1 MSLLRNL
8 ASGLRSLF
16 RKDRVNRE
24 LEEELRE
31 YLEMAAD
38 EKMKQGMS
46 RQDALRAVRLEA
58 GSLEVT
64 KEIVRSGGWESI
76 VDTLWRD
83 LLFAARM
90 LRKSPGFTLVAMLTL
105 GLGIGGNTAVF
116 SVMNTVL
123 LRYLPLPHPQQL
135 VFLSLPNAQPDGA
148 SSSGDDER
156 SFSYPV
162 FEALR
167 KEHAVFSDLIAYM
180 PLAVDKV
187 AVRVGEDPEEA
198 EGDMVSGNFFSGLG
212 VSFTRG
218 RGFALEDETAHS
230 SVVVLSYSYWT
241 TRFGRSPS
249 AIGQTIYVKGNPF
262 AVIGVTAQGFYGIE
276 PASSTD
282 FWIPLQNRPE
292 LTAWGEEP
300 SPRAF
305 YGSPKWWCIQLIGR
319 LVPGVTES
327 QALAKLDPAFQSA
340 AFIGL
345 GTPDPKAKKSILAFS
360 SAQGIQ
366 GMRDDYQ
373 KPIQILLAMVGLVLA
388 IACANVSMLL
398 VARNATR
405 AREFSVRMAL
415 GAGRGRLLRQMLTE
429 SFLLVAGGSAFGWM
443 FAIAGSRALAA
454 WSGVEIPFVLDS
466 RVLLFSLA
474 ISIGCAIVFG
484 LAPLRRAVS
493 VPVGVALKTSNA
505 TAYRDQKSSWS
516 GKVVVAAQMALCL
529 ILLVGS
535 GLLVRSLRNY
545 QTLPLGLRV
554 DGLLVFG
561 TDPFSVHSD
570 EEKERFFQNLL
581 ARLRV
586 APGVE
591 SATLVSHRLGSGWG
605 WQNVWAIDGVEP
617 QAPFSG
623 SMSMSANHVGPD
635 FCHTLGIPILRGR
648 EVTEADTRSAPKV
661 VLVNETFL
669 KRYFPKGDGLSHSVT
684 AISSISDGKITLGDS
699 FTIVGV
705 IGDSKYKRVDETSKP
720 TLYFPFAQGTPIPN
734 MQVELRTSGDPD
746 ALIPTVRAIL
756 HDLDPNLPIQKP
768 MTQRAQFDESYSQAS
783 LFARLSIFFGVIAV
797 LLVATGL
804 YGTLA
809 YRVARRTS
817 EIGVRVALGAQQKQ
831 VLWLILR
838 ESLLVSGAAILAGVP
853 VAIAGTRLMRSMLF
867 GVQPGDL
874 VSFLVALFG
883 VVLVALA
890 ASIIPARRALRVD
903 PLVALRYE

>member
-8 ASGLRSLF
+8 GSGLRSLF
-16 RKDRVNRE
+16 RKEQVNRE
-24 LEEELRE
+24 LDEELGE

-46 RQDALRAVRLEA
+46 RQDALRAVRLEG
-58 GSLEVT
+58 GSLDGT
-64 KEIVRSGGWESI
+64 KEIVRSGGWESV

-105 GLGIGGNTAVF
+105 ALGIGGNTAVF

-123 LRYLPLPHPQQL
+123 LRYLPLPNPQQL
-135 VFLSLPNAQPDGA
+135 VFLRLPNGPPDGL
-148 SSSGDDER
+148 STTGDDDK

-167 KEHAVFSDLIAYM
+167 KEHAVFSDLMAYM

-187 AVRVGEDPEEA
+187 AVRIGEDPEEA

-218 RGFALEDETAHS
+218 RGFALEDETAHA

-249 AIGQTIYVKGNPF
+249 AIGQTIYVKGVPF
-262 AVIGVTAQGFYGIE
+262 TVIGVTAQGFYGVE

-292 LTAWGEEP
+292 LNAWDEEP
-300 SPRAF
+300 SQNATM
-305 YGSPKWWCIQLIGR
+305 YGNPKWWYIQLIGR
-319 LVPGVTES
+319 VLPGVTES
-327 QALAKLDPAFQSA
+327 QALARLDPIFQSA
-340 AFIGL
+340 ALIGL
-345 GTPDPKAKKSILAFS
+345 GTPDPKAKKSTLAFS
-360 SAQGIQ
+360 STQGIQ

-415 GAGRGRLLRQMLTE
+415 GAGRGRLLRQTLTE
-429 SFLLVAGGSAFGWM
+429 SFLLVAGGAAFGWI
-443 FAIAGSRALAA
+443 FAISSSRALAA

-466 RVLLFSLA
+466 RVLLFTLA

-493 VPVGVALKTSNA
+493 VPVGVTLKTSNA
-505 TAYRDQKSSWS
+505 TAYRDQRSSWS
-516 GKVVVAAQMALCL
+516 GKVVVASQMALCL

-570 EEKERFFQNLL
+570 EEKEHFYQNLL
-581 ARLRV
+581 ARLRE

-605 WQNVWAIDGVEP
+605 WNSVWAIDGVEP
-617 QAPFSG
+617 QRPFSET
-623 SMSMSANHVGPD
+623 MSANHVGPD

-648 EVTEADTRSAPKV
+648 DVTDADTRSAPKV
-661 VLVNETFL
+661 VLVNETFS
-669 KRYFPKGDGLSHSVT
+669 KRFFPKGDALGHSVT
-684 AISSISDGKITLGDS
+684 TISSTSVGKHKLENS

-705 IGDSKYKRVDETSKP
+705 IGDSKYKRVDEKSKP
-720 TLYFPFAQGTPIPN
+720 TLYFPFAQDTSIPN
-734 MQVELRTSGDPD
+734 MQVELRTHGNPE
-746 ALIPTVRAIL
+746 ALLPSVHAVL
-756 HDLDPNLPIQKP
+756 HGLDPNLPIQKP
-768 MTQRAQFDESYSQAS
+768 MTQRAQFDESYSQAR

-809 YRVARRTS
+809 YRVERRTS
-817 EIGVRVALGAQQKQ
+817 EIGVRMALGAQHGQ

-853 VAIAGTRLMRSMLF
+853 IAIGSARLMRSMLF
-867 GVQPGDL
+867 GVQPGDMI
-874 VSFLVALFG
+874 SFLLALFG
-883 VVLVALA
+883 VILVALA
-890 ASIIPARRALRVD
+890 ASIIPARRAAALD
-903 PLVALRYE
+903 PIVALRYE

>member
-1 MSLLRNL
+1 MSLLRTL
-8 ASGLRSLF
+8 GSGLRSLF
-16 RKDRVNRE
+16 RKEQVNQE
-24 LEEELRE
+24 LDEELGE

-46 RQDALRAVRLEA
+46 RQDALRAVRLEG
-58 GSLEVT
+58 GSLDGT
-64 KEIVRSGGWESI
+64 KEIVRSGGWESV

-105 GLGIGGNTAVF
+105 ALGVGGNTAVF

-123 LRYLPLPHPQQL
+123 LRYLPLPNPRQL
-135 VFLSLPNAQPDGA
+135 VFLRLPDGPPDGL
-148 SSSGDDER
+148 STTGDDDR

-167 KEHAVFSDLIAYM
+167 KEHAVFSDLMAYV

-187 AVRVGEDPEEA
+187 AVRIGQDPEEA

-218 RGFALEDETAHS
+218 RGFALEDETAHA

-249 AIGQTIYVKGNPF
+249 AIGQTIYVKGVPF
-262 AVIGVTAQGFYGIE
+262 TVIGVTAQGFYGVE

-282 FWIPLQNRPE
+282 FWIPLQSRPE
-292 LTAWGEEP
+292 LNAWGEEP
-300 SPRAF
+300 SLDAL
-305 YGSPKWWCIQLIGR
+305 YGNPKWWCIQLIGR

-327 QALAKLDPAFQSA
+327 QALAKLDPVFQSA

-345 GTPDPKAKKSILAFS
+345 GTHDPKAKKSILAFT

-366 GMRDDYQ
+366 GLRDDYH

-405 AREFSVRMAL
+405 AREFSLRMAL
-415 GAGRGRLLRQMLTE
+415 GAGRGRLLRQTLTE
-429 SFLLVAGGSAFGWM
+429 SFLLVAGGAAFGWM
-443 FAIAGSRALAA
+443 FAISGSQALAA
-454 WSGVEIPFVLDS
+454 WSGMEIPFVLDS
-466 RVLLFSLA
+466 RVLLFTLA
-474 ISIGCAIVFG
+474 ISISCAIVFG
-484 LAPLRRAVS
+484 LAPLRMAVS
-493 VPVGVALKTSNA
+493 VPVGVTLKISNA
-505 TAYRDQKSSWS
+505 TARRDQRSSWL
-516 GKVVVAAQMALCL
+516 GKVVVASQMALCL

-561 TDPFSVHSD
+561 TDPFSLHSD
-570 EEKERFFQNLL
+570 EEKEHFYQNLL
-581 ARLRV
+581 ARLRE

-591 SATLVSHRLGSGWG
+591 SATLLSHRLGSGWG
-605 WQNVWAIDGVEP
+605 WNSVWAIDGVMP
-617 QAPFSG
+617 QAPFSE
-623 SMSMSANHVGPD
+623 SMSANHVGPY

-648 EVTEADTRSAPKV
+648 DVTDADTRSAPKV
-661 VLVNETFL
+661 VLVNETFS
-669 KRYFPKGDGLSHSVT
+669 KRFFPKGDALGHSV
-684 AISSISDGKITLGDS
+684 GKNKPENRL
-699 FTIVGV
+699 TIVGV
-705 IGDSKYKRVDETSKP
+705 IGDSKYKRVDEKSKP
-720 TLYFPFAQGTPIPN
+720 TLYFPFAQHTPIPN
-734 MQVELRTSGDPD
+734 MQVELRTSGDPN
-746 ALIPTVRAIL
+746 ALLPSVRAVL

-768 MTQRAQFDESYSQAS
+768 VTQRAQFDESYSQAR

-809 YRVARRTS
+809 YRVDRRTS
-817 EIGVRVALGAQQKQ
+817 EIGVRMALGAQQGQ

-838 ESLLVSGAAILAGVP
+838 ESLLVSGAATLAGVP
-853 VAIAGTRLMRSMLF
+853 VAIAGARLMRSMLF
-867 GVQPGDL
+867 GVQPGDMI
-874 VSFLVALFG
+874 SFLLALFG
-883 VVLVALA
+883 VILVALA
-890 ASIIPARRALRVD
+890 ASIIPARRAMRVD
-903 PLVALRYE
+903 PVVALRYE

>member
-1 MSLLRNL
+1 MSLSRNL
-8 ASGLRSLF
+8 GSGLRSLF
-16 RKDRVNRE
+16 RKERVDRE
-24 LEEELRE
+24 LDEELGA
-31 YLEMAAD
+31 YLEMAAA
-38 EKMKQGMS
+38 EKMRQGVS
-46 RQDALRAVRLEA
+46 RKDALREVRLER
-58 GSLEVT
+58 GSPEVA
-64 KEIVRSGGWESI
+64 KEIVRSGSWESV

-83 LLFAARM
+83 LLFGARM

-105 GLGIGGNTAVF
+105 ALGIGGNTAVF

-123 LRYLPLPHPQQL
+123 LRYLPLPNPQQL
-135 VFLSLPNAQPDGA
+135 VFLRLPNAAPDGV
-148 SSSGDDER
+148 SSTGDSDR

-167 KEHAVFSDLIAYM
+167 KEHAVFSDLMAYV

-187 AVRVGEDPEEA
+187 AVRIGVDPEEA

-218 RGFALEDETAHS
+218 RGFALEDETAHA
-230 SVVVLSYSYWT
+230 SVLVLSYSYWT

-249 AIGQTIYVKGNPF
+249 AIGQTIYVKGVPF
-262 AVIGVTAQGFYGIE
+262 TVIGVTAQGFYGVE

-292 LTAWGEEP
+292 LTAWDEEP
-300 SPRAF
+300 SLDTL
-305 YGSPKWWCIQLIGR
+305 YGTPKWWCIQLIGR

-327 QALAKLDPAFQSA
+327 QALAKLDPVFQSA
-340 AFIGL
+340 ALIGL
-345 GTPDPKAKKSILAFS
+345 GTPDPKAKKNILAFS
-360 SAQGIQ
+360 STQGIQ
-366 GMRDDYQ
+366 GLRDDYQ

-398 VARNATR
+398 VARNSTR

-415 GAGRGRLLRQMLTE
+415 GAGRGRLLRQTLTE
-429 SFLLVAGGSAFGWM
+429 SFLLVAGGAAFGWM
-443 FAIAGSRALAA
+443 FAISGSQALAA
-454 WSGVEIPFVLDS
+454 WSGMEIPFVLDS
-466 RVLLFSLA
+466 RVLLFTLA
-474 ISIGCAIVFG
+474 ISISCAIIFG

-493 VPVGVALKTSNA
+493 VPVGFTLKTSNA
-505 TAYRDQKSSWS
+505 TAYRDQRSSWS
-516 GKVVVAAQMALCL
+516 GKVVVASQMALCL

-545 QTLPLGLRV
+545 QTLPVGLRV

-570 EEKERFFQNLL
+570 EEKEHFYQNLL
-581 ARLRV
+581 ARLRET
-586 APGVE
+586 PGVE

-605 WQNVWAIDGVEP
+605 WNSVWAIDGVEP
-617 QAPFSG
+617 QAPFSE
-623 SMSMSANHVGPD
+623 SMSANHVGPD

-648 EVTEADTRSAPKV
+648 DVTDADTRSAPKV
-661 VLVNETFL
+661 VLVNETFS
-669 KRYFPKGDGLSHSVT
+669 KRFFPKGDALGHSVT
-684 AISSISDGKITLGDS
+684 TISSTSVGKIKLENR

-705 IGDSKYKRVDETSKP
+705 IGDSKYKRVDEKSKP
-720 TLYFPFAQGTPIPN
+720 TLYFPFAQNTPIPN
-734 MQVELRTSGDPD
+734 MQVELRTHGNPE
-746 ALIPTVRAIL
+746 ALIPSVHAVL
-756 HDLDPNLPIQKP
+756 HGLDPNLPIQKP
-768 MTQRAQFDESYSQAS
+768 MTQRAQFDESYSQAR

-809 YRVARRTS
+809 YRVDRRTS
-817 EIGVRVALGAQQKQ
+817 EIGVRMALGAQHGQ

-853 VAIAGTRLMRSMLF
+853 VAIAGARLMRSMLF
-867 GVQPGDL
+867 GVQPGDMI
-874 VSFLVALFG
+874 SFLLALFG
-883 VVLVALA
+883 VILVALA
-890 ASIIPARRALRVD
+890 ASIIPARRAMRVD
-903 PLVALRYE
+903 PMVALRYE

>member
-8 ASGLRSLF
+8 GSGLRSLF
-16 RKDRVNRE
+16 RKEQVNRE
-24 LEEELRE
+24 LDEELGE
-31 YLEMAAD
+31 YLKMSAD
-38 EKMKQGMS
+38 EKMKQGIS
-46 RQDALRAVRLEA
+46 RKEALRAVRLER
-58 GSLEVT
+58 GSLEVS
-64 KEIVRSGGWESI
+64 KEIVRFGGWEST
-76 VDTLWRD
+76 VETSWQD
-83 LLFAARM
+83 LRFAARM

-105 GLGIGGNTAVF
+105 ALGIGGNTAVF

-123 LRYLPLPHPQQL
+123 LRYLPLPNPQQL
-135 VFLSLPNAQPDGA
+135 VFLRLPNGPPDGVGT
-148 SSSGDDER
+148 SGDDDK

-167 KEHAVFSDLIAYM
+167 KEHAVFSDLMAYT

-187 AVRVGEDPEEA
+187 AVRIGEVPEEA

-218 RGFALEDETAHS
+218 RGFALEDETAHA

-249 AIGQTIYVKGNPF
+249 AIGQTINVKGVPF
-262 AVIGVTAQGFYGIE
+262 TVIGVTAQGFYGVE
-276 PASSTD
+276 SASSTD

-292 LTAWGEEP
+292 INAWDEEGP
-300 SPRAF
+300 KTL
-305 YGSPKWWCIQLIGR
+305 YGAPKWWCIQLIGR

-327 QALAKLDPAFQSA
+327 QALEKLGPVFQSA
-340 AFIGL
+340 ALIGL

-360 SAQGIQ
+360 STQGIQ
-366 GMRDDYQ
+366 DMRDDYQ

-405 AREFSVRMAL
+405 AREFSVRIAL
-415 GAGRGRLLRQMLTE
+415 GAGRGRLLRQTLTE
-429 SFLLVAGGSAFGWM
+429 SFLLVAGGAAFGWM
-443 FAIAGSRALAA
+443 LAISGSQALAA
-454 WSGVEIPFVLDS
+454 WSGTEIPFVLDS
-466 RVLLFSLA
+466 RVLLFTLS
-474 ISIGCAIVFG
+474 ISISCAIVFG

-493 VPVGVALKTSNA
+493 VPVGVTLKTSNT
-505 TAYRDQKSSWS
+505 TAYRDQRSSWS
-516 GKVVVAAQMALCL
+516 GKVVVASQMALCL

-570 EEKERFFQNLL
+570 EEKEHFYQNLL
-581 ARLRV
+581 ARLRE
-586 APGVE
+586 APSVE

-605 WQNVWAIDGVEP
+605 WNSVWAIDGVEP
-617 QAPFSG
+617 QGPFSEIG
-623 SMSMSANHVGPD
+623 MSANHVGPD

-648 EVTEADTRSAPKV
+648 DVTDADTRSAPKV
-661 VLVNETFL
+661 VLVNEAFS
-669 KRYFPKGDGLSHSVT
+669 KRFFPNGDALGHSVT
-684 AISSISDGKITLGDS
+684 TISSTSVGKHKLENS

-705 IGDSKYKRVDETSKP
+705 IGDSKYKRVDEKSKP
-720 TLYFPFAQGTPIPN
+720 TLYFPFAQDTSIPN
-734 MQVELRTSGDPD
+734 MQVELHTHGNPE
-746 ALIPTVRAIL
+746 ALIPSVHAVL
-756 HDLDPNLPIQKP
+756 HGLDPNLPIQKP
-768 MTQRAQFDESYSQAS
+768 MTQRAQFDESYSQAR

-809 YRVARRTS
+809 YRVDRRTS
-817 EIGVRVALGAQQKQ
+817 EIGVRMALGAQHGQ

-838 ESLLVSGAAILAGVP
+838 ESLLVSGAAIIAGVP
-853 VAIAGTRLMRSMLF
+853 VAIAGARLMRSMLF
-867 GVQPGDL
+867 GVQPGDMI
-874 VSFLVALFG
+874 SFLLALFG
-883 VVLVALA
+883 VILVALA
-890 ASIIPARRALRVD
+890 ASIIPARRAMRVD
-903 PLVALRYE
+903 PITALRYE

>member
-1 MSLLRNL
+1 MSLLRTL
-8 ASGLRSLF
+8 GSGLQSLF
-16 RKDRVNRE
+16 RKEQVNQE
-24 LEEELRE
+24 LDEELGE

-46 RQDALRAVRLEA
+46 RQDALRAVRLEG
-58 GSLEVT
+58 GSLDGT
-64 KEIVRSGGWESI
+64 KEIVRSGGWESV

-105 GLGIGGNTAVF
+105 ALGVGGNTAVF

-123 LRYLPLPHPQQL
+123 LRYLPLPNPRQL
-135 VFLSLPNAQPDGA
+135 VFLRLPDGPPDGL
-148 SSSGDDER
+148 STTGDDDR

-167 KEHAVFSDLIAYM
+167 KEHAVFSDLMAYV

-187 AVRVGEDPEEA
+187 AVRIGQDPEEA

-218 RGFALEDETAHS
+218 RGFALEDETAHA

-249 AIGQTIYVKGNPF
+249 AIGQTIYVKGVPF
-262 AVIGVTAQGFYGIE
+262 TVIGVTAQGFYGVE

-282 FWIPLQNRPE
+282 FWIPLQSRPE
-292 LTAWGEEP
+292 LNAWGEEP
-300 SPRAF
+300 SLDAL
-305 YGSPKWWCIQLIGR
+305 YGNPKWWCIQLIGR

-327 QALAKLDPAFQSA
+327 QALAKLDPVFQSA

-345 GTPDPKAKKSILAFS
+345 GTHDPKAKKSILAFT

-366 GMRDDYQ
+366 GLRDDYH

-405 AREFSVRMAL
+405 AREFSLRMAL
-415 GAGRGRLLRQMLTE
+415 GAGRGRLLRQTLTE
-429 SFLLVAGGSAFGWM
+429 SFLLVAGGAAFGWM
-443 FAIAGSRALAA
+443 FAISGSQALAA
-454 WSGVEIPFVLDS
+454 WSGMEIPFVLDS
-466 RVLLFSLA
+466 RVLLFTLA
-474 ISIGCAIVFG
+474 ISISCAIVFG
-484 LAPLRRAVS
+484 LAPLRMAVS
-493 VPVGVALKTSNA
+493 VPVGVTLKISNA
-505 TAYRDQKSSWS
+505 TARRDQRSSWL
-516 GKVVVAAQMALCL
+516 GKVVVASQMALCL

-561 TDPFSVHSD
+561 TDPFSLHSD
-570 EEKERFFQNLL
+570 EEKEHFYQNLL
-581 ARLRV
+581 ARLRE

-591 SATLVSHRLGSGWG
+591 SATLLSHRLGSGWG
-605 WQNVWAIDGVEP
+605 WNSVWAIDGVMP
-617 QAPFSG
+617 QAPFSE
-623 SMSMSANHVGPD
+623 SMSANHVGPY

-648 EVTEADTRSAPKV
+648 DVTDADTRSAPKV
-661 VLVNETFL
+661 VLVNETFS
-669 KRYFPKGDGLSHSVT
+669 KRFFPKGDALGHSV
-684 AISSISDGKITLGDS
+684 GKNKPENRL
-699 FTIVGV
+699 TIVGV
-705 IGDSKYKRVDETSKP
+705 IGDSKYKRVDEKSKP
-720 TLYFPFAQGTPIPN
+720 TLYFPFAQHTPIPN

-746 ALIPTVRAIL
+746 ALLPSVRAVL

-768 MTQRAQFDESYSQAS
+768 VTQRAQFDESYSQAR

-809 YRVARRTS
+809 YRVDRRTS
-817 EIGVRVALGAQQKQ
+817 EIGVRMALGAQQGQ

-838 ESLLVSGAAILAGVP
+838 ESLLVSGAATLAGVP
-853 VAIAGTRLMRSMLF
+853 VAIAGARLMRSMLF
-867 GVQPGDL
+867 GVQPGDMI
-874 VSFLVALFG
+874 SFLLALFG
-883 VVLVALA
+883 VILVALA
-890 ASIIPARRALRVD
+890 ASIIPARRAMRVD
-903 PLVALRYE
+903 PVVALRYE

>member
-1 MSLLRNL
+1 MSLLRNIT
-8 ASGLRSLF
+8 SGLRSLF
-16 RKDRVNRE
+16 RKEQVNRE
-24 LEEELRE
+24 LDEELGE
-31 YLEMAAD
+31 YLEMAAV

-46 RQDALRAVRLEA
+46 RQDALRAVRLEG
-58 GSLEVT
+58 GSLDGT
-64 KEIVRSGGWESI
+64 KEIVRSGGWESV

-105 GLGIGGNTAVF
+105 ALGIGGNTAVF

-123 LRYLPLPHPQQL
+123 LRYLPLPNPQQL
-135 VFLSLPNAQPDGA
+135 VFLRLPNAPPDGV
-148 SSSGDDER
+148 SSTGDVDR

-167 KEHAVFSDLIAYM
+167 KEHAVFSDLMAYV

-187 AVRVGEDPEEA
+187 AVRIGGDPEEA

-218 RGFALEDETAHS
+218 RGFALEDETAHA

-249 AIGQTIYVKGNPF
+249 AIGQTIYVKGVPF
-262 AVIGVTAQGFYGIE
+262 TVIGVTAQGFYGVE

-292 LTAWGEEP
+292 LTAWDEEP
-300 SPRAF
+300 SLDTL
-305 YGSPKWWCIQLIGR
+305 YGTPKWWCIQLIGR

-327 QALAKLDPAFQSA
+327 QALAKLDPVFQSA
-340 AFIGL
+340 ALIGL
-345 GTPDPKAKKSILAFS
+345 GTPDPKAKKNILAFS
-360 SAQGIQ
+360 STQGIQ
-366 GMRDDYQ
+366 GLREYYQ

-398 VARNATR
+398 VARNSTR

-415 GAGRGRLLRQMLTE
+415 GAGRGRLLRQTLTE
-429 SFLLVAGGSAFGWM
+429 SFLLVAGGAAFGWM
-443 FAIAGSRALAA
+443 FAISGSQALAA
-454 WSGVEIPFVLDS
+454 WSGMEIPFVLDS
-466 RVLLFSLA
+466 RVLLFTLA
-474 ISIGCAIVFG
+474 ISISCAIIFG

-493 VPVGVALKTSNA
+493 VPVGVTLKTSNA
-505 TAYRDQKSSWS
+505 TAYRDQRSSWS
-516 GKVVVAAQMALCL
+516 GKVVVASQMALCL
-529 ILLVGS
+529 VLLVGS

-570 EEKERFFQNLL
+570 EEKEHFYQDLL
-581 ARLRV
+581 ARLRE

-605 WQNVWAIDGVEP
+605 WNSVWTIDGVEP
-617 QAPFSG
+617 QGPFSEIG
-623 SMSMSANHVGPD
+623 MSANHVGPD

-648 EVTEADTRSAPKV
+648 DVTDADTRSAPKV
-661 VLVNETFL
+661 VLVNETFSN
-669 KRYFPKGDGLSHSVT
+669 RFFPKGDALGHSV
-684 AISSISDGKITLGDS
+684 GKNKPENS
-699 FTIVGV
+699 FTVVGV
-705 IGDSKYKRVDETSKP
+705 IGDSKYKRVDEKSKP
-720 TLYFPFAQGTPIPN
+720 TLYFPFAQNTPIPN
-734 MQVELRTSGDPD
+734 MQVELRTHSNPE
-746 ALIPTVRAIL
+746 ALIPSVHAVL
-756 HDLDPNLPIQKP
+756 HGLDPNLPIQKP
-768 MTQRAQFDESYSQAS
+768 MTQRAQFDKSYSQAR

-809 YRVARRTS
+809 YRVDRRTS
-817 EIGVRVALGAQQKQ
+817 EIGVRMALGAQHGQ

-853 VAIAGTRLMRSMLF
+853 VAIAGARLMRSMLF
-867 GVQPGDL
+867 GVQPGDMI
-874 VSFLVALFG
+874 SFLLALFG
-883 VVLVALA
+883 VILVALA
-890 ASIIPARRALRVD
+890 ASIIPARRAMRVD
-903 PLVALRYE
+903 PMVALRYE

>member
-8 ASGLRSLF
+8 ASGLRSLL
-16 RKDRVNRE
+16 RKEQVNRE
-24 LEEELRE
+24 LDEELGE

-46 RQDALRAVRLEA
+46 RQNALRAVRLEG
-58 GSLEVT
+58 GSLDGT
-64 KEIVRSGGWESI
+64 KEIVRSGGWESV

-90 LRKSPGFTLVAMLTL
+90 LRKSPAFTLVAVFTL
-105 GLGIGGNTAVF
+105 ALCIGGNTAVF

-123 LRYLPLPHPQQL
+123 LRYLPLPNPQQL
-135 VFLSLPNAQPDGA
+135 VFLRLPNAPPDGV
-148 SSSGDDER
+148 SSTGDSDR

-167 KEHAVFSDLIAYM
+167 KEHAVFSDLMAYM
-180 PLAVDKV
+180 PLAVDKL
-187 AVRVGEDPEEA
+187 AVRIGEDPEEA

-218 RGFALEDETAHS
+218 RGFALEDETAHA

-249 AIGQTIYVKGNPF
+249 AIGQTIYLKSVPF
-262 AVIGVTAQGFYGIE
+262 TVIGVTAQGFYGVE

-292 LTAWGEEP
+292 LNAWDEEGP
-300 SPRAF
+300 KTL
-305 YGSPKWWCIQLIGR
+305 YGTPKWWCIQLIGR

-327 QALAKLDPAFQSA
+327 QALAKLDPVFQSA
-340 AFIGL
+340 ALIGL
-345 GTPDPKAKKSILAFS
+345 GTPDPKAKNNILAFS
-360 SAQGIQ
+360 STQGIQ
-366 GMRDDYQ
+366 GMRDDYRR
-373 KPIQILLAMVGLVLA
+373 PIQILLAMVGLVLA

-415 GAGRGRLLRQMLTE
+415 GAGRSRLLRQMLTE
-429 SFLLVAGGSAFGWM
+429 SFLLVAGGAALGWI
-443 FAIAGSRALAA
+443 FAISGSQALAA

-466 RVLLFSLA
+466 RVLLFTLA
-474 ISIGCAIVFG
+474 ISISCAIIFG

-516 GKVVVAAQMALCL
+516 GKVVVASQMALCL

-545 QTLPLGLRV
+545 QTLPVGLRV

-561 TDPFSVHSD
+561 TDPYSVHSD
-570 EEKERFFQNLL
+570 KEKEHFYQDLL
-581 ARLRV
+581 ARLRES
-586 APGVE
+586 PGIE
-591 SATLVSHRLGSGWG
+591 SATLVSHRLGSSWG
-605 WQNVWAIDGVEP
+605 WNSVWTIDGAEP
-617 QAPFSG
+617 QGSFSEIG
-623 SMSMSANHVGPD
+623 MSANHVGPD

-648 EVTEADTRSAPKV
+648 DVTDADTRSAPKV
-661 VLVNETFL
+661 VLVNETFSN
-669 KRYFPKGDGLSHSVT
+669 RFFPKGDALGHSV
-684 AISSISDGKITLGDS
+684 GKNKPENS

-705 IGDSKYKRVDETSKP
+705 IGDSKYKRVDEKSRP
-720 TLYFPFAQGTPIPN
+720 TLYFPFAQITPIPN
-734 MQVELRTSGDPD
+734 MQVELRTHGNPE
-746 ALIPTVRAIL
+746 ALIPTVHVVL
-756 HDLDPNLPIQKP
+756 HGLDPNLPIQKP
-768 MTQRAQFDESYSQAS
+768 ITQRAQFDESYTQAR

-809 YRVARRTS
+809 YRVGRRTS
-817 EIGVRVALGAQQKQ
+817 EIGVRMALGAQHGQ
-831 VLWLILR
+831 VLWLILG

-853 VAIAGTRLMRSMLF
+853 LAIAGARLMRSMLF
-867 GVQPGDL
+867 GVQPGDMI
-874 VSFLVALFG
+874 SFLLALFG
-883 VVLVALA
+883 VILVALA
-890 ASIIPARRALRVD
+890 ASIIPARRAMRVD
-903 PLVALRYE
+903 PITALRYE

>member
-1 MSLLRNL
+1 MSLLRNI
-8 ASGLRSLF
+8 ATGLRSLF
-16 RKDRVNRE
+16 RREQVDRE
-24 LEEELRE
+24 LNEELGV
-31 YLEMAAD
+31 YLEMEAA

-46 RQDALRAVRLEA
+46 RKDALRAVRLER
-58 GSLEVT
+58 GGLELA
-64 KEIVRSGGWESI
+64 KEIVRSGGWESF

-83 LLFAARM
+83 LLFAVRM
-90 LRKSPGFTLVAMLTL
+90 LRKSPGFTLVAILTL
-105 GLGIGGNTAVF
+105 ALGIGGNTAVF

-123 LRYLPLPHPQQL
+123 LRYLPLPNPQQL
-135 VFLSLPNAQPDGA
+135 EFLSLPNGPPDGM
-148 SSSGDDER
+148 STTGDDDK

-167 KEHAVFSDLIAYM
+167 KEHAVFSDLMAYM

-187 AVRVGEDPEEA
+187 AVRIGEEPEEA

-212 VSFTRG
+212 VSFARG
-218 RGFALEDETAHS
+218 RGFALEDETTHA
-230 SVVVLSYSYWT
+230 SVLVLSYSYWT

-249 AIGQTIYVKGNPF
+249 AIGQTIYVKGVPF
-262 AVIGVTAQGFYGIE
+262 TVIGVTAQGFYGVE

-300 SPRAF
+300 SVDTF
-305 YGSPKWWCIQLIGR
+305 YGAPKWWCIQLIGR

-327 QALAKLDPAFQSA
+327 QALAKLDPVFQGA

-345 GTPDPKAKKSILAFS
+345 GIPDPKAKKSILAFS
-360 SAQGIQ
+360 STQGIQ

-388 IACANVSMLL
+388 IACTNVSMLL
-398 VARNATR
+398 VARNSTR

-415 GAGRGRLLRQMLTE
+415 GAGRGRLLRQTLTE
-429 SFLLVAGGSAFGWM
+429 SFLLVAGGAALGWM
-443 FAIAGSRALAA
+443 FAISGSQALAA

-466 RVLLFSLA
+466 RVLLFTLA
-474 ISIGCAIVFG
+474 ISISCAIVFG

-505 TAYRDQKSSWS
+505 TAYRDQRSSWS
-516 GKVVVAAQMALCL
+516 GQVVVASQMALCL

-545 QTLPLGLRV
+545 ETLPLGLRV

-561 TDPFSVHSD
+561 ADPFSVHSD
-570 EEKERFFQNLL
+570 GEKEQFYQNLL
-581 ARLRV
+581 SRLRE

-605 WQNVWAIDGVEP
+605 WNSIWAIDGVEP
-617 QAPFSG
+617 QGSFSEIG
-623 SMSMSANHVGPD
+623 MSANHVGPD
-635 FCHTLGIPILRGR
+635 FCNTLGIPILRGR
-648 EVTEADTRSAPKV
+648 DVTDADTRSAPKV
-661 VLVNETFL
+661 VLVNEAFS
-669 KRYFPKGDGLSHSVT
+669 KRFFPKGDALGHSVT
-684 AISSISDGKITLGDS
+684 TISSTSVGKHKLENS
-699 FTIVGV
+699 FVIVGV
-705 IGDSKYKRVDETSKP
+705 IGDSKYKRVDEKSKP
-720 TLYFPFAQGTPIPN
+720 TLYFPFAQSTPIPN
-734 MQVELRTSGDPD
+734 MQAELRTHGNPE
-746 ALIPTVRAIL
+746 ALIPSVHAVL
-756 HDLDPNLPIQKP
+756 HGLDPNLPIQKP
-768 MTQRAQFDESYSQAS
+768 MTQRAQFDESYSQAR
-783 LFARLSIFFGVIAV
+783 LFARLSIFFGIIAV
-797 LLVATGL
+797 LLIATGL

-817 EIGVRVALGAQQKQ
+817 EIGIRMALGAQHGQ

-838 ESLLVSGAAILAGVP
+838 ESMVVSGAAILAGVP
-853 VAIAGTRLMRSMLF
+853 VAIAGARLMRSMLF
-867 GVQPGDL
+867 GVQPGDMI
-874 VSFLVALFG
+874 SFLVALFG
-883 VVLVALA
+883 VILVALA
-890 ASIIPARRALRVD
+890 ASIIPARRAMRVD

>member
-1 MSLLRNL
+1 MPFLRNIVT
-8 ASGLRSLF
+8 GLRSLF
-16 RKDRVNRE
+16 RKEQVDQE
-24 LEEELRE
+24 LNEELGA
-31 YLEMAAD
+31 YLEMAAE
-38 EKMKQGMS
+38 EKTKLGMS
-46 RQDALRAVRLEA
+46 RKDALRAVRLER
-58 GSLEVT
+58 GNLQIT
-64 KEIVRSGGWESI
+64 KEVVRSGGWESV

-90 LRKSPGFTLVAMLTL
+90 LRKSPGFTFVAMLTL
-105 GLGIGGNTAVF
+105 ALGIGGNTAVF

-123 LRYLPLPHPQQL
+123 LRYLPLPNPEQL
-135 VFLSLPNAQPDGA
+135 VFLHLPNAAPDGV
-148 SSSGDDER
+148 SSTGDSDR

-167 KEHAVFSDLIAYM
+167 KEHAVFSDLMAYV

-187 AVRVGEDPEEA
+187 AVRIGEDPEEA
-198 EGDMVSGNFFSGLG
+198 EADMVSGNFFSGLG

-218 RGFALEDETAHS
+218 RGFALEDETAYA
-230 SVVVLSYSYWT
+230 SVLVLSYSYWT

-249 AIGQTIYVKGNPF
+249 AIGQTIYVKGVPF
-262 AVIGVTAQGFYGIE
+262 TVIGVTAQGFYGVE

-300 SPRAF
+300 SLDAF
-305 YGSPKWWCIQLIGR
+305 YGAPKWWCIQLIGR

-327 QALAKLDPAFQSA
+327 QVLAKLDPVFQSA
-340 AFIGL
+340 ALIGL
-345 GTPDPKAKKSILAFS
+345 GTPDPKAKKNILAFS
-360 SAQGIQ
+360 STQGIQ
-366 GMRDDYQ
+366 GLRDDYQ

-429 SFLLVAGGSAFGWM
+429 SFLLAGGGAVLGWM
-443 FAIAGSRALAA
+443 FAISGSQALAA

-466 RVLLFSLA
+466 RVLLFTLA

-484 LAPLRRAVS
+484 LAPLRSAVS
-493 VPVGVALKTSNA
+493 VPVGVTLKTSNA
-505 TAYRDQKSSWS
+505 TAYRDQRSSWS
-516 GKVVVAAQMALCL
+516 GKVVVASQMALCL

-545 QTLPLGLRV
+545 QTLPVGLRV

-570 EEKERFFQNLL
+570 EEKEHFYRNLL
-581 ARLRV
+581 ARLRET
-586 APGVE
+586 PGVE

-605 WQNVWAIDGVEP
+605 WNSVWAIDGVEP
-617 QAPFSG
+617 QAPFSEN
-623 SMSMSANHVGPD
+623 MSANHVGPD

-648 EVTEADTRSAPKV
+648 DVTDADTRSAPKV
-661 VLVNETFL
+661 VLVNETFSN
-669 KRYFPKGDGLSHSVT
+669 RFFPKGDALGHSIT
-684 AISSISDGKITLGDS
+684 TISSTSVGKIKLENR
-699 FTIVGV
+699 FTVVGV
-705 IGDSKYKRVDETSKP
+705 IGDSKYKRVDEKSKP
-720 TLYFPFAQGTPIPN
+720 TLYFPFAQNTPIPN
-734 MQVELRTSGDPD
+734 MQVELHTSGDPD
-746 ALIPTVRAIL
+746 ALIPSVHAVL
-756 HDLDPNLPIQKP
+756 HGLDPNLPIQKP
-768 MTQRAQFDESYSQAS
+768 MTQRAQFDKSYSQAR

-817 EIGVRVALGAQQKQ
+817 EIGVRMALGAQRAQ

-853 VAIAGTRLMRSMLF
+853 VAIAGARLMRSMLF
-867 GVQPGDL
+867 GVQPGDRI
-874 VSFLVALFG
+874 SFLLALFG
-883 VVLVALA
+883 VILVALA
-890 ASIIPARRALRVD
+890 ASIIPARRAMRVD
-903 PLVALRYE
+903 PMVALRYE

>member
-1 MSLLRNL
+1 MSLLRNITG
-8 ASGLRSLF
+8 GLRSLF
-16 RKDRVNRE
+16 RKEQVDRE
-24 LEEELRE
+24 LEEELRA
-31 YLEMAAD
+31 YQEMAAE
-38 EKMKQGMS
+38 EKMKDGMS
-46 RQDALRAVRLEA
+46 SKEALRAVRLER
-58 GSLEVT
+58 GGLEVS
-64 KEIVRSGGWESI
+64 KEIVRSGGWEFV

-83 LLFAARM
+83 FLFAARM
-90 LRKSPGFTLVAMLTL
+90 LRKSPRFTLVAMLTL
-105 GLGIGGNTAVF
+105 ALGIGGNTAVF

-123 LRYLPLPHPQQL
+123 LRYLPLPNPQQL
-135 VFLSLPNAQPDGA
+135 VFLSLPNGPPDGL
-148 SSSGDDER
+148 STTGDDDKP
-156 SFSYPV
+156 FSYPV

-167 KEHAVFSDLIAYM
+167 KEHSVFSDLMAYM

-187 AVRVGEDPEEA
+187 AVRIGEDPEEA

-218 RGFALEDETAHS
+218 RGFAVEDETAHA

-249 AIGQTIYVKGNPF
+249 AIGQTIYVKSVPF
-262 AVIGVTAQGFYGIE
+262 TVIGVTAQGFYGIE

-300 SPRAF
+300 SPIAF

-327 QALAKLDPAFQSA
+327 QALAKLDPVFQTA
-340 AFIGL
+340 ALIGL
-345 GTPDPKAKKSILAFS
+345 GTPDPKAKKNILAFS
-360 SAQGIQ
+360 STQGIQ
-366 GMRDDYQ
+366 GMREAYQ
-373 KPIQILLAMVGLVLA
+373 KPIEILLAMVGLVLA

-429 SFLLVAGGSAFGWM
+429 SFLLVGGGAALGWM
-443 FAIAGSRALAA
+443 FAISGSRALAA
-454 WSGVEIPFVLDS
+454 WSGMEIPFVLDS
-466 RVLLFSLA
+466 RVLLFTLA

-484 LAPLRRAVS
+484 LAPLRSVVS

-505 TAYRDQKSSWS
+505 TAYRDHRSSWS
-516 GKVVVAAQMALCL
+516 GKVVVASQMALCL

-561 TDPFSVHSD
+561 TDPFSVQSD
-570 EEKERFFQNLL
+570 EEKEHFYQNLL
-581 ARLRV
+581 ARLRE

-605 WQNVWAIDGVEP
+605 WNSVWAIDGVMP
-617 QAPFSG
+617 QAPFSE
-623 SMSMSANHVGPD
+623 SMSANHVGPD

-648 EVTEADTRSAPKV
+648 DVTDADTRSAPKV
-661 VLVNETFL
+661 VLVNETFA
-669 KRYFPKGDGLSHSVT
+669 KRFFPKGDALGHSVT
-684 AISSISDGKITLGDS
+684 AISSNSAGQHKLENS

-705 IGDSKYKRVDETSKP
+705 IGDSKYKRVDEKSKP
-720 TLYFPFAQGTPIPN
+720 TLYFPFAQSTPIPN
-734 MQVELRTSGDPD
+734 IQVELRTSGDPD
-746 ALIPTVRAIL
+746 ALIPSVRAIL
-756 HDLDPNLPIQKP
+756 HDLDPNLPMQKP
-768 MTQRAQFDESYSQAS
+768 MTQRAQFDESYSQAR
-783 LFARLSIFFGVIAV
+783 LFARLAIFFGVLAV

-809 YRVARRTS
+809 YRVSRRTS
-817 EIGVRVALGAQQKQ
+817 EIGVRMALGAQHGQ

-853 VAIAGTRLMRSMLF
+853 VAIAGARLMRSMLF
-867 GVQPGDL
+867 GVQPGDMI
-874 VSFLVALFG
+874 SFLLALFG
-883 VVLVALA
+883 VILVALA
-890 ASIIPARRALRVD
+890 ASIIPARRAMRAD
-903 PLVALRYE
+903 PMVALRYE

>member
-8 ASGLRSLF
+8 GSGLRSLF
-16 RKDRVNRE
+16 RKERVDRE
-24 LEEELRE
+24 LDEELGA
-31 YLEMAAD
+31 YLEMAAA
-38 EKMKQGMS
+38 EKMRQGVS
-46 RQDALRAVRLEA
+46 RKDALREVRLER
-58 GSLEVT
+58 GSPEVA
-64 KEIVRSGGWESI
+64 KEIVRSGSWESV

-83 LLFAARM
+83 LLFGARM

-105 GLGIGGNTAVF
+105 ALGIGGNTAVF

-123 LRYLPLPHPQQL
+123 LRYLPLPNPQQL
-135 VFLSLPNAQPDGA
+135 VFLRLPNAAPDGV
-148 SSSGDDER
+148 SSTGDSDR

-167 KEHAVFSDLIAYM
+167 KEHAVFSDLMAYV

-187 AVRVGEDPEEA
+187 AVRIGGDPEEA

-218 RGFALEDETAHS
+218 RGFALEDETAHA

-249 AIGQTIYVKGNPF
+249 AIGQTIYVKGVPF
-262 AVIGVTAQGFYGIE
+262 TVIGVTAQGFYGVE

-292 LTAWGEEP
+292 LTAWNEE
-300 SPRAF
+300 
-305 YGSPKWWCIQLIGR
+305 GSLNNLYSNPKWWCIQLIGR

-327 QALAKLDPAFQSA
+327 QALAKLDPVFQSA
-340 AFIGL
+340 ALIGL
-345 GTPDPKAKKSILAFS
+345 GTPDPKAKKNILAFS
-360 SAQGIQ
+360 STQGIQ
-366 GMRDDYQ
+366 GLRDDYQ

-398 VARNATR
+398 VARNSTR

-415 GAGRGRLLRQMLTE
+415 GAGRGRLLRQTLTE
-429 SFLLVAGGSAFGWM
+429 SFLLVAGGAAFGWM
-443 FAIAGSRALAA
+443 FAISGSQALAA
-454 WSGVEIPFVLDS
+454 WSGMEIPFVLDS
-466 RVLLFSLA
+466 RVLLFTLA
-474 ISIGCAIVFG
+474 ISISCAIIFG

-493 VPVGVALKTSNA
+493 VPVGFTLKTSNA
-505 TAYRDQKSSWS
+505 TAYRDQRSSWS
-516 GKVVVAAQMALCL
+516 GKVVVASQMALCL

-545 QTLPLGLRV
+545 QTLSLGLRV

-570 EEKERFFQNLL
+570 EEKEHFYQNLL
-581 ARLRV
+581 ARLRET
-586 APGVE
+586 PGVE

-605 WQNVWAIDGVEP
+605 WNSVWAIDGVEP
-617 QAPFSG
+617 QAPFSE
-623 SMSMSANHVGPD
+623 SMSANHVGPD
-635 FCHTLGIPILRGR
+635 FCHTLGVPILRGR
-648 EVTEADTRSAPKV
+648 DVTDADTRSAPKV
-661 VLVNETFL
+661 VLVNETFS
-669 KRYFPKGDGLSHSVT
+669 KRFFPKGDALGHSVT
-684 AISSISDGKITLGDS
+684 TISSTSVGKIKLENR
-699 FTIVGV
+699 FIIVGV
-705 IGDSKYKRVDETSKP
+705 IGDSKYKRVDEKSKP
-720 TLYFPFAQGTPIPN
+720 TLYFPFAQNTPMPN
-734 MQVELRTSGDPD
+734 MQVELRTHGNPE
-746 ALIPTVRAIL
+746 ALIPSVHAVL
-756 HDLDPNLPIQKP
+756 HGLDPNLPIQKP
-768 MTQRAQFDESYSQAS
+768 MTQRAQFDESYSQAR

-809 YRVARRTS
+809 YRVDRRTS
-817 EIGVRVALGAQQKQ
+817 EIGVRMALGAQHGQ

-853 VAIAGTRLMRSMLF
+853 VAIAGARLMRSMLF
-867 GVQPGDL
+867 GVQPGDMI
-874 VSFLVALFG
+874 SFLLALLG
-883 VVLVALA
+883 VILVALA
-890 ASIIPARRALRVD
+890 ASIIPARRAMRVD
-903 PLVALRYE
+903 PMVALRYE